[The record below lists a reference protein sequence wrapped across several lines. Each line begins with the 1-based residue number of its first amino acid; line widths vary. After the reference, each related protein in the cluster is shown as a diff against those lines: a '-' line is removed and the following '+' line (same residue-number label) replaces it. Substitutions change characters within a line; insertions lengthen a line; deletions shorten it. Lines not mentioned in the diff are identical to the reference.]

1 MASIRGAAY
10 VLLPRRPQAQSRI
23 TLHTRSATLSH
34 SYPAGRRADP
44 PRRRPARLRSHAQ
57 AVLRCRV
64 GYEWQ
69 SAVGSAA
76 LSLAAGGG
84 TGAFLKPAA
93 RPPAALHREPS
104 SPASSRLCRCTA
116 RALALCAPGARE
128 KKKRDRSR
136 KPSAQPAARPAA
148 PRKQDARSWQ
158 NRRLLSSAGSS
169 GRNEKCHF
177 SRAPWSKKRC

>member
-34 SYPAGRRADP
+34 SYPASRARGP
-44 PRRRPARLRSHAQ
+44 QRRRLAREVAGARS
-57 AVLRCRV
+57 
-64 GYEWQ
+64 
-69 SAVGSAA
+69 
-76 LSLAAGGG
+76 
-84 TGAFLKPAA
+84 
-93 RPPAALHREPS
+93 
-104 SPASSRLCRCTA
+104 ASVSGRIRMAKRSRLCSSVAGCGWRNWCVPQA
-116 RALALCAPGARE
+116 SGPAAGRSAPGALLASIKQAVPLHSARACAVRSRCTR

-177 SRAPWSKKRC
+177 SRAPWSKKRY